1 MRTRRA
7 HIKSP
12 DMGLKAQNVRFQTFC
27 AKELANRCP
36 PQPANFFKSSSKKNL
51 PNHLTYWYFDSIL
64 TKYAIYIYIY
74 TAYIS
79 TTLGPKM
86 ASFGNNL
93 VFSRCLMFDE
103 FARFNISEQG
113 LTELPPWVVLGEKK
127 KTFRP
132 ATAAAWCISVSPVG
146 KRNFHTRRCWL
157 ASRSMSPGG
166 ATKTT
171 KELQEKGIAN
181 VKCEARNGVCRSLES
196 Y

>member
-1 MRTRRA
+1 
-7 HIKSP
+7 
-12 DMGLKAQNVRFQTFC
+12 
-27 AKELANRCP
+27 
-36 PQPANFFKSSSKKNL
+36 
-51 PNHLTYWYFDSIL
+51 
-64 TKYAIYIYIY
+64 
-74 TAYIS
+74 
-79 TTLGPKM
+79 M

-132 ATAAAWCISVSPVG
+132 AAAAAWCISVSPVG
-146 KRNFHTRRCWL
+146 KRNFHIRRCWL
-157 ASRSMSPGG
+157 ASRSMSRGG

-171 KELQEKGIAN
+171 KEPQEKGMAN

-196 Y
+196 YQTEWNFEDIRMPSLVFAGPHQPRPNTSEAPIFPVKRAIDWTPQDVI